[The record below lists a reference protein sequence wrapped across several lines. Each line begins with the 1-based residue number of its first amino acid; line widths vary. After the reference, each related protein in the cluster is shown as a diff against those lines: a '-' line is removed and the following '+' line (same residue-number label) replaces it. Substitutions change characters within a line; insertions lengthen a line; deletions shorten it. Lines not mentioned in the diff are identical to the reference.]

1 MFCPSQDLSV
11 CLGLTSREE
20 LISPEC
26 SRDKVLS
33 FAKMLYAKIYNYIYI
48 YKYIYKSDMPL
59 FWIVPEFQIYNER
72 SIILR
77 TNGFH
82 YAKYYTTRI

>member
-1 MFCPSQDLSV
+1 
-11 CLGLTSREE
+11 
-20 LISPEC
+20 
-26 SRDKVLS
+26 
-33 FAKMLYAKIYNYIYI
+33 
-48 YKYIYKSDMPL
+48 MPL